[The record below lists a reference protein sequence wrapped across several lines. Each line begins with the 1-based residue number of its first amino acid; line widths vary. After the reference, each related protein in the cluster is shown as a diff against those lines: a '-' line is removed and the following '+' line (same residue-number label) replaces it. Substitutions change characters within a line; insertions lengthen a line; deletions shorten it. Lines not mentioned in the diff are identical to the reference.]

1 MKLWSQN
8 EGLLNY
14 IYLLEDSSVLHR
26 KTNLL
31 IVTMKPIGEEN
42 SRVKQSEGIHAGRA
56 DGQIYK
62 LIINI
67 IKHIWSLIDT
77 EVLICLDLLRPLTL

>member
-42 SRVKQSEGIHAGRA
+42 SRVKHSEGIHAGRA
-56 DGQIYK
+56 DGQIDK